1 MQSLVAGI
9 PPAFP
14 FRNTLLPFDVSTPPD
29 FPAIVLFWSSFRA
42 TNGGI
47 LGSGDLSIEARNQSE
62 VALGIDGPGLITGNE
77 GELAGNVRRD
87 YSFTLNNLAPDAD
100 KFTWHV
106 SGGSGTR
113 SGSIEST
120 LGLGGTFTVDF
131 PLPLHA
137 VGKFGFTLTVTAT
150 ETCGT
155 NPNKTLS
162 ASTSMAVVFEI
173 KGVRNPQVQRS
184 SRVAG

>member
-1 MQSLVAGI
+1 
-9 PPAFP
+9 
-14 FRNTLLPFDVSTPPD
+14 
-29 FPAIVLFWSSFRA
+29 
-42 TNGGI
+42 
-47 LGSGDLSIEARNQSE
+47 LS
-62 VALGIDGPGLITGNE
+62 
-77 GELAGNVRRD
+77 
-87 YSFTLNNLAPDAD
+87 NLAPDAD

-137 VGKFGFTLTVTAT
+137 VGKFGFTLTVTGT
-150 ETCGT
+150 ETSGT
-155 NPNKTLS
+155 HADTTLS

-173 KGVRNPQVQRS
+173 KSVRNPQVKRGTGA
-184 SRVAG
+184 AG